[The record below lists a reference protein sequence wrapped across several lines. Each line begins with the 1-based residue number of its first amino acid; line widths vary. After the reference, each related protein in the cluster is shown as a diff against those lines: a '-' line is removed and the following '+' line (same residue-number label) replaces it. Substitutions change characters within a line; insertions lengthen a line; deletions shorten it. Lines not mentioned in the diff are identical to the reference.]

1 MKLDH
6 YFSHFFV
13 SSSYSSGMFSARNTY
28 FSKKNLDIS
37 QHFVIFA
44 TEKYVLMTKYLL
56 KISFLALM
64 LLGTPVMLNAVPS
77 IEISENDMNTVEISF
92 DGSDLYVNNANG
104 LVLSIY
110 NVTGVRVMQTKIE
123 GPAKRISLN
132 LPKGCYIVKVGNVAR
147 KISVK

>member
-1 MKLDH
+1 
-6 YFSHFFV
+6 
-13 SSSYSSGMFSARNTY
+13 MFSARNTY

-92 DGSDLYVNNANG
+92 DGSELYVNNANG

>member
-1 MKLDH
+1 
-6 YFSHFFV
+6 
-13 SSSYSSGMFSARNTY
+13 MFSARNTY

-44 TEKYVLMTKYLL
+44 SEKYVLMTKYLL

-147 KISVK
+147 KISLK

>member
-1 MKLDH
+1 
-6 YFSHFFV
+6 
-13 SSSYSSGMFSARNTY
+13 MFSARNTY

-44 TEKYVLMTKYLL
+44 SEKYVLMTKYLL

>member
-1 MKLDH
+1 
-6 YFSHFFV
+6 
-13 SSSYSSGMFSARNTY
+13 MFPARNTY

>member
-1 MKLDH
+1 
-6 YFSHFFV
+6 
-13 SSSYSSGMFSARNTY
+13 
-28 FSKKNLDIS
+28 
-37 QHFVIFA
+37 
-44 TEKYVLMTKYLL
+44 MTKYIL
-56 KISFLALM
+56 KISFWALM

>member
-1 MKLDH
+1 
-6 YFSHFFV
+6 
-13 SSSYSSGMFSARNTY
+13 MFSARNTY

-64 LLGTPVMLNAVPS
+64 LLGTPVMLNAVTS

>member
-1 MKLDH
+1 
-6 YFSHFFV
+6 
-13 SSSYSSGMFSARNTY
+13 MFSARNTY

-56 KISFLALM
+56 NISFLALM

>member
-1 MKLDH
+1 
-6 YFSHFFV
+6 
-13 SSSYSSGMFSARNTY
+13 MFSARNTY

-104 LVLSIY
+104 LVLTIY

>member
-1 MKLDH
+1 
-6 YFSHFFV
+6 
-13 SSSYSSGMFSARNTY
+13 MFPARNTY

-77 IEISENDMNTVEISF
+77 IEISENDMNTIEISF

>member
-1 MKLDH
+1 
-6 YFSHFFV
+6 
-13 SSSYSSGMFSARNTY
+13 MFSARNTY

-104 LVLSIY
+104 MVLSIY

>member
-1 MKLDH
+1 
-6 YFSHFFV
+6 
-13 SSSYSSGMFSARNTY
+13 MFSARNTY

-147 KISVK
+147 KISLK

>member
-1 MKLDH
+1 
-6 YFSHFFV
+6 
-13 SSSYSSGMFSARNTY
+13 MFSARNTY

-104 LVLSIY
+104 LVLSMY

>member
-1 MKLDH
+1 
-6 YFSHFFV
+6 
-13 SSSYSSGMFSARNTY
+13 MFSARNTY

>member
-1 MKLDH
+1 
-6 YFSHFFV
+6 
-13 SSSYSSGMFSARNTY
+13 MFSARNTY

-77 IEISENDMNTVEISF
+77 IEISENDMNTIEISF

>member
-1 MKLDH
+1 
-6 YFSHFFV
+6 
-13 SSSYSSGMFSARNTY
+13 MFSARNTY

-44 TEKYVLMTKYLL
+44 TEKYLHMTKYIL

>member
-1 MKLDH
+1 
-6 YFSHFFV
+6 
-13 SSSYSSGMFSARNTY
+13 MFSARNTY

-44 TEKYVLMTKYLL
+44 TEKNVLMTKYLL

>member
-1 MKLDH
+1 
-6 YFSHFFV
+6 
-13 SSSYSSGMFSARNTY
+13 MFSARNTY

-92 DGSDLYVNNANG
+92 DGSDPYVNNANG

-132 LPKGCYIVKVGNVAR
+132 LPKGCYLVKVGNVAR

>member
-1 MKLDH
+1 
-6 YFSHFFV
+6 
-13 SSSYSSGMFSARNTY
+13 MFSARNTY

-37 QHFVIFA
+37 QHFVIFV

>member
-1 MKLDH
+1 
-6 YFSHFFV
+6 
-13 SSSYSSGMFSARNTY
+13 MFSARNTY

-44 TEKYVLMTKYLL
+44 TEKYLHMTKYIL
-56 KISFLALM
+56 KISFWALM

>member
-1 MKLDH
+1 
-6 YFSHFFV
+6 
-13 SSSYSSGMFSARNTY
+13 MFSARNTY

-77 IEISENDMNTVEISF
+77 IERPCQAHQLEFAQRMLHCEGGQCGAKDIGEISAYSQPLF
-92 DGSDLYVNNANG
+92 GYSHL
-104 LVLSIY
+104 
-110 NVTGVRVMQTKIE
+110 
-123 GPAKRISLN
+123 
-132 LPKGCYIVKVGNVAR
+132 
-147 KISVK
+147 

>member
-1 MKLDH
+1 
-6 YFSHFFV
+6 
-13 SSSYSSGMFSARNTY
+13 MFSARNTY

-64 LLGTPVMLNAVPS
+64 LLGTPVMLNAVTS
-77 IEISENDMNTVEISF
+77 IEISENDMNTIEISF